1 MLLESRTVP
10 MTSEREIVS
19 SNQKITGTRGFPTGC
34 FAYADDEL
42 SGKLVFSGAREGVSI
57 GLSKSSSIHL
67 SVKYLWLLVGNWAP
81 LCLVIGHIK
90 FWSKNTLSTLL
101 LDAGFDNVRFEYVGR
116 IPVFAK
122 SMIAVAQKP
131 LREVLERP

>member
-1 MLLESRTVP
+1 

-19 SNQKITGTRGFPTGC
+19 SNQKTTGTRGFPTGC

-90 FWSKNTLSTLL
+90 FWSKNTLSTFAAIIHRL
-101 LDAGFDNVRFEYVGR
+101 FFYCVRC
-116 IPVFAK
+116 
-122 SMIAVAQKP
+122 QKNP
-131 LREVLERP
+131 YEIFTFSCILA